1 MRENL
6 LPAAIIA
13 HEPSLPP
20 TGKLKSRANFCI
32 TKKRLFN
39 HTVEQPLSYFFI

>member
-6 LPAAIIA
+6 LSAAIIA

-20 TGKLKSRANFCI
+20 RGKSKSRANFCI

-39 HTVEQPLSYFFI
+39 HPVE